1 MTLISFPAEAVFLR
15 GAMSPKDFPP
25 PTLPELA
32 FAGRSNVGKSSLLN
46 ALLHR
51 KKLAHISKKPG
62 KTAQI
67 NYFKIGELFL
77 LVDMPGYGYAAVSHK
92 MQALWSALMPAYF
105 KKSQALLET
114 FILIDSRHPPKNT
127 DLQVIEFLESQN
139 RPFTLLLTKID
150 KTPAVQLAAHQRF
163 LWDFLRED
171 PENPQTLILPVS
183 VKKPE
188 SIDQLRT
195 YILSLISQLI

>member
-1 MTLISFPAEAVFLR
+1 
-15 GAMSPKDFPP
+15 MSPKDFPP